1 MKHITRHFPHYF
13 SLIGILI
20 VWFLGILIY
29 SSDRGFQIAV
39 TIAMAAAYVTWGI
52 VHHWLHRD
60 LHLSVVI
67 EYIAV
72 AALGLVIVF
81 SLIIRT

>member
-1 MKHITRHFPHYF
+1 MKSLTRHFPHYF
-13 SLIGILI
+13 ALVGVLV
-20 VWFLGILIY
+20 VWFLGILIF

-39 TIAMAAAYVTWGI
+39 SIATACAYVTWGI

-67 EYIAV
+67 EYIVV
-72 AALGLVIVF
+72 ATLGLVIVY